1 MIRISQ
7 PVTCGSDE
15 SGREATAPCLSPE
28 HMSAMGVNRYAVPG
42 MERLPADTCTSLN
55 SMIQG
60 ATFRFDVGQQRL
72 YLTVPQL
79 YMSNQARGYIAPEY
93 WDNGITAALL
103 NYDFSGNRV
112 RDSYGG
118 TSDYAYLNLK
128 TGLNIGSWRLRDNTS
143 WSYSAG
149 KGYSQNNWQHINY
162 LAGAGYSFP
171 ALPSDDGG
179 QLYPGDIFDG
189 VNFRGSNWPLM
200 TIWFR
205 TARGYA
211 PTIHGISRGT
221 SRLVSA
227 RTGMKFT
234 RVRYLQ
240 ARSR

>member
-1 MIRISQ
+1 M
-7 PVTCGSDE
+7 PPPE
-15 SGREATAPCLSPE
+15 SGAYECD
-28 HMSAMGVNRYAVPG
+28 GVNRYAVPG

-72 YLTVPQL
+72 YLTVPQI

-149 KGYSQNNWQHINY
+149 KGYSQNNWQHINT
-162 LAGAGYSFP
+162 GWS
-171 ALPSDDGG
+171 
-179 QLYPGDIFDG
+179 
-189 VNFRGSNWPLM
+189 
-200 TIWFR
+200 
-205 TARGYA
+205 
-211 PTIHGISRGT
+211 GI
-221 SRLVSA
+221 
-227 RTGMKFT
+227 
-234 RVRYLQ
+234 
-240 ARSR
+240 

>member
-1 MIRISQ
+1 MYRVDIYLNDTYISTRDVQ
-7 PVTCGSDE
+7 FQMSQDGKQL
-15 SGREATAPCLSPE
+15 APCLSPE

-149 KGYSQNNWQHINY
+149 KGYSQNNWQHINT
-162 LAGAGYSFP
+162 GWS
-171 ALPSDDGG
+171 
-179 QLYPGDIFDG
+179 
-189 VNFRGSNWPLM
+189 
-200 TIWFR
+200 
-205 TARGYA
+205 
-211 PTIHGISRGT
+211 GI
-221 SRLVSA
+221 
-227 RTGMKFT
+227 
-234 RVRYLQ
+234 
-240 ARSR
+240 